1 MFRTELKPATPDFQI
16 DLKTKMLSM
25 GSCFANEMG
34 QKMQEHK
41 FNISTNPGGILF
53 NPLSIFRLLKMALNQ
68 QPLPGWSFANRQGMQ
83 VNYLL
88 HSDMAAKDEQTLHQS
103 FQQLSTRL
111 NKEATNAD
119 LVIFTFGTAFVYEF
133 KENGE
138 IVANCHK
145 VPQKHF
151 EKRMLSVEEIMA
163 GFESVKAQIEALN
176 PNVKFMLTVSPVR
189 HIKEGLPEN
198 NVSKSTLRLACHQ
211 LVEAFDN
218 VDYFPAYE
226 LMMDDLRDY
235 RFYEKDLI
243 HPNEQAREY
252 IWERFGESWFNEATR
267 LFVHDWS
274 KVRSA
279 LDHKAFHA
287 ESAAHQAFLRSLLNK
302 LENFSKQVDVA
313 EEVAYVKGQLKPA

>member
-53 NPLSIFRLLKMALNQ
+53 NPQSIFTILKMALNQ
-68 QPLPGWSFANRQGMQ
+68 QSLPEWSFASRQGMQ

-103 FQQLSTRL
+103 FQQLSSRL
-111 NKEATNAD
+111 KNDVANAN
-119 LVIFTFGTAFVYEF
+119 LVIFTFGTAFVYTLR
-133 KENGE
+133 ENGE

-151 EKRMLSVEEIMA
+151 EKRLLSVEEIVG
-163 GFESVKAQIEALN
+163 GFASVKAQIEALN

-189 HIKEGLPEN
+189 HIKEGLPQN
-198 NVSKSTLRLACHQ
+198 NLSKSTLRLACHQ
-211 LVEAFDN
+211 LTEAFDN
-218 VDYFPAYE
+218 VSYFPAYE

-235 RFYEKDLI
+235 RFYESDLI

-252 IWERFGESWFNEATR
+252 IWERFGESWFNEATG
-267 LFVHDWS
+267 LFVNEWA
-274 KVRSA
+274 KVKAA
-279 LDHKAFHA
+279 LAHKAFSA
-287 ESAAHQAFLRSLLNK
+287 ESEEHQAFLRSTLKK
-302 LENFSKQVDVA
+302 LENFSKQVNVA
-313 EEVAYVKGQLKPA
+313 EEIAYIKGQLNAV